1 MSGMFIAYQFLAFT
15 PDFAECFAHSPA
27 YYVGL
32 LMANSRRS
40 TRDFIIFGI
49 LPPNCLIYVCRNSFH
64 DIFSLFSNAVTTC
77 YGLFAHNERR
87 SVYPWR
93 NFSLLL
99 ITSNPTMDTLLRGHT
114 QSPSDH
120 WGQSRETS
128 IPIQLL
134 PPS

>member
-15 PDFAECFAHSPA
+15 PDFAECFAHFPA
-27 YYVGL
+27 YYVWL
-32 LMANSRRS
+32 LMTNSRRS
-40 TRDFIIFGI
+40 TRDLLIFGI
-49 LPPNCLIYVCRNSFH
+49 LPPKCLIYVCSAAFM
-64 DIFSLFSNAVTTC
+64 IFGLFSNAVTTC

-114 QSPSDH
+114 QSPLTH
-120 WGQSRETS
+120 WG
-128 IPIQLL
+128 
-134 PPS
+134 